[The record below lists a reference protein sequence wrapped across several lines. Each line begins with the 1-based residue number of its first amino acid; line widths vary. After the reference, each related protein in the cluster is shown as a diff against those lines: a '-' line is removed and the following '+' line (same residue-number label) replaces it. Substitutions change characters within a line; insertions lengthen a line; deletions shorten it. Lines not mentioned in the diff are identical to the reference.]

1 MIACNECQTPFS
13 VELAKELPVNLA
25 LMILI
30 TDSIAIF
37 NRKDVLTCP
46 CKFQIRKTYNLR
58 DVELEFKVLSVYT
71 QLAPA
76 LPPLLLDPLL
86 YIVMPIARS

>member
-1 MIACNECQTPFS
+1 MNPFS

-37 NRKDVLTCP
+37 NRKDSIDGKRNE
-46 CKFQIRKTYNLR
+46 CKKCLAEKS
-58 DVELEFKVLSVYT
+58 DVVWGV
-71 QLAPA
+71 
-76 LPPLLLDPLL
+76 
-86 YIVMPIARS
+86 